1 MDQNHT
7 RVGTPLYLAP
17 EQVKHQGYDFKVDI
31 WAFGCL
37 LYLLTALEPP
47 FHGHNLIQ
55 LGHDI
60 VRRTQ
65 KALNTD
71 KYSLEWR
78 TLVDECLTKRA
89 SERPDVFRIKQH
101 HFGSSRGSKSKTR
114 GDHERAPSNSS
125 SASFGFNRVNIFYC
139 F

>member
-1 MDQNHT
+1 
-7 RVGTPLYLAP
+7 VGTPLYLAP

-31 WAFGCL
+31 WSLGCL

-65 KALNTD
+65 KPLSER
-71 KYSLEWR
+71 YSPEWR
-78 TLVDECLTKRA
+78 TLVAQLLTKRL
-89 SERPDVFRIKQH
+89 RCHILP
-101 HFGSSRGSKSKTR
+101 
-114 GDHERAPSNSS
+114 
-125 SASFGFNRVNIFYC
+125 
-139 F
+139 